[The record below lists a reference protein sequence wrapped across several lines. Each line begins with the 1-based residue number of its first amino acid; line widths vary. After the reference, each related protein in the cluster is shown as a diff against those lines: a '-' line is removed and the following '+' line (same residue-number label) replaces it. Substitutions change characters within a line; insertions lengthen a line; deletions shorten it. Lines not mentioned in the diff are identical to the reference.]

1 MASAAARQHSGAL
14 NLVFVRKLRAFDILM
29 PLLVTAL
36 HPLWGRPLH
45 SEHFL
50 LRPDELLGIAMT
62 FEAPLHIQRRDL
74 IGKRHQVNSPVT
86 GRATDA
92 LVHVN
97 AVIEIHEIR
106 KIVHASPLDR
116 FAGPPAFADRLEIR
130 AVRPDLRMAIHTGL
144 SRGNAGVSQFLDG
157 GVAIAAVDAV
167 ISDVMFVTELDRL
180 FAREIGLSVVR
191 GSVEFEQEP
200 DDYCDEENRAED
212 ANFRDEVGTSMKD
225 LTHRF
230 AKSRLELEN

>member
-1 MASAAARQHSGAL
+1 
-14 NLVFVRKLRAFDILM
+14 
-29 PLLVTAL
+29 
-36 HPLWGRPLH
+36 
-45 SEHFL
+45 
-50 LRPDELLGIAMT
+50 
-62 FEAPLHIQRRDL
+62 
-74 IGKRHQVNSPVT
+74 
-86 GRATDA
+86 
-92 LVHVN
+92 
-97 AVIEIHEIR
+97 
-106 KIVHASPLDR
+106 
-116 FAGPPAFADRLEIR
+116 
-130 AVRPDLRMAIHTGL
+130 MAIHTSL